1 MMKNLTYIIIAI
13 SALIFLNSCDEDE
26 PPILEPPVLSFQLTS
41 DTTSYYFGESFFGDP
56 AIETTFFIKESGGES
71 NAEITEIQIEGTDA
85 DAFTLKAGEDG
96 NADGL
101 KGAIEKSTR
110 KMFEISFQ
118 PPATVV
124 PIPDDTLRATL
135 ICTEKSGIKIELVLK
150 AVVKERPEINTFFQ
164 GATSDDPIPSY
175 DFGLS
180 AIDATLKRKNFY
192 ISNGGENDIEITA
205 VELEGARDAGAFTV
219 RAGDAQDIDGLKG
232 VIMAGTRK
240 TFEISFQPPPTAIP
254 DITAKL
260 VCTLKSGVKIELNLM
275 ARTEEIPNIFFQGS
289 TSEDAI
295 PSYDFG
301 LSALGAVPKITTF
314 HIRNNS
320 ESDIGITAVQLEGT
334 NAGAFTVRAGDA
346 QDINGLEGVIALD
359 TRKMFEISF
368 LPPATAIPDINAKL
382 VCTMESGLQIELTLM
397 ARTEEIP
404 DIFFQGPTSEDPI
417 TSYDFGTF
425 VPGAA
430 LTRTIFHIKN
440 SSESE
445 GEITA
450 VQLEGTNTGAFTVRV
465 GDAQDINGLK
475 GVIMMGTRK
484 MFEIS
489 FQPPPMA
496 IPDITATLVCTTR
509 SGTMIRLDLMART
522 EEIPNIFFQG
532 PTSEDPILSYDF
544 GASVSGTAPTRTTFH
559 IRNSSESEGEITAVQ
574 LEGTNAG
581 AFSVRVGDAGD
592 INGLK
597 GVITANTRK
606 MFEISF
612 QPPPMAIPVITA
624 TLVCTTRSGTMIRLD
639 LMARTEEIP
648 NIFFQGPTSEDPITS
663 YDFGTSVSG
672 TALTRTTFHIKN
684 SSESEG
690 EITAVQLEGTNAG
703 AFTVRVGDAQDINGL
718 KGVIMMGTRKM
729 FEISFQPPPMAI
741 PAITATLV
749 CTTRSGTMIR
759 LDLMARTEEITNIF
773 FQGPTSGNPITS
785 HDFGLSPTNA
795 TLKRKN
801 FYISNGGESD
811 IEITAVELESARDVG
826 AFTVRVGDAQDIN
839 GLKGVIMADTRKMFE
854 ISFQPPATEIPDITA
869 TLVCTTRSGTTIRLD
884 LMARTEEISVT
895 SIFFQGLTS
904 ENPILSHDFGLSA
917 PNTNFKKINF
927 YIKNGSE
934 SDAEITAVQLEGT
947 NAGAFRVKAGDDQ
960 DINGLKGVNHG
971 GYTENV

>member
-124 PIPDDTLRATL
+124 QIPDDTLRATL

-164 GATSDDPIPSY
+164 GATSEDPIPSY

-440 SSESE
+440 SSESD

-532 PTSEDPILSYDF
+532 PTSGNLITSYDF

-581 AFSVRVGDAGD
+581 AFTVIAGDAED

-597 GVITANTRK
+597 GVITANTR
-606 MFEISF
+606 E
-612 QPPPMAIPVITA
+612 
-624 TLVCTTRSGTMIRLD
+624 
-639 LMARTEEIP
+639 
-648 NIFFQGPTSEDPITS
+648 
-663 YDFGTSVSG
+663 
-672 TALTRTTFHIKN
+672 
-684 SSESEG
+684 
-690 EITAVQLEGTNAG
+690 
-703 AFTVRVGDAQDINGL
+703 
-718 KGVIMMGTRKM
+718 M

-917 PNTNFKKINF
+917 PNTAFKKINF

-960 DINGLKGVNHG
+960 DINGLKGVIMAGTRKMFEIVISTSDNGNPGHHCHTRLHHNIWHNDKIG
-971 GYTENV
+971 VHSNY